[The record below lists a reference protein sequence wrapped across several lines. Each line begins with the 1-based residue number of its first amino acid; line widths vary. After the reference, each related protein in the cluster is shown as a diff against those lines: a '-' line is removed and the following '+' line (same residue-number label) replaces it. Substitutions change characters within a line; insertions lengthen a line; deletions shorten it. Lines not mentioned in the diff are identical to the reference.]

1 MKELLNLQILLTLEL
16 VVILPGKN
24 KCRCWTMSKIL
35 SREWI
40 VSHRAEMWLLILVVY
55 LFQRNVNSARMPTK
69 DVDPEAFMNI
79 SEIIQHQGY
88 PCEEYE
94 VTTEDGYIL
103 SVNRIP
109 QGLVKPKKTGPKP
122 VVLLQHGLLGDAS
135 NWISNL
141 PNNSLGFILA
151 DAGFDVWLGNSRGNT
166 WSRKHKTLSIDQ
178 DEFWAFRYMKILR
191 VEVAMDVFG
200 RTGYDEM
207 ARFDLPAVVNFI
219 LQKTGQEKIYYVGYS
234 QGTTMGFIAFS
245 TMPELAGKIKMYFAL
260 APIATVKHS
269 KGPGAK
275 FLLLPDMMIKGLFG
289 KKEFPYQTR
298 FLRQVFIYLCGQVI
312 IDQIC
317 GNIILLLGGFN
328 TNNMNMSRANVYVA
342 HTPAGTSVQNIL
354 HWSQVLNSGEL
365 RAFDWG
371 SETKN
376 LEKGNQ
382 PTPIRYKVR
391 DVTVPTAM
399 WTGGQDWLSNP
410 EDTKALLSEVTN
422 LIYHKNIPE
431 WAHADFIWG
440 LDAAHRMYNEII
452 QLMKHEET
460 NFSQGMCRARL

>member
-1 MKELLNLQILLTLEL
+1 MLDHVKNL
-16 VVILPGKN
+16 VKRMV
-24 KCRCWTMSKIL
+24 
-35 SREWI
+35 
-40 VSHRAEMWLLILVVY
+40 VSHRTEMWLLMLVVY
-55 LFQRNVNSARMPTK
+55 LFQRNVNSVRMPTK

-79 SEIIQHQGY
+79 SEIIQHKGY
-88 PCEEYE
+88 PCAEYE

-109 QGLVKPKKTGPKP
+109 QGLVQPKKTGSRP

-178 DEFWAFRYMKILR
+178 DEFWAFS
-191 VEVAMDVFG
+191 
-200 RTGYDEM
+200 YDEM
-207 ARFDLPAVVNFI
+207 ARFDLPAVINFI

-234 QGTTMGFIAFS
+234 QGTTM
-245 TMPELAGKIKMYFAL
+245 
-260 APIATVKHS
+260 APIATIKHARS
-269 KGPGAK
+269 PGTK

-289 KKEFPYQTR
+289 RKEFLYQTR
-298 FLRQVFIYLCGQVI
+298 FLRQFYIYLCGQMI

-317 GNIILLLGGFN
+317 SSIILLLGGFN
-328 TNNMNMSRANVYVA
+328 TQNMNMSRANVYVA
-342 HTPAGTSVQNIL
+342 HSPAGTSVQNIL
-354 HWSQVLNSGEL
+354 HWSQAANSGEL

-382 PTPIRYKVR
+382 PTPVRYKVG
-391 DVTVPTAM
+391 DMTVPTAM

-410 EDTKALLSEVTN
+410 DDVKTLLSEVNN

-431 WAHADFIWG
+431 WAHIDFIWG
-440 LDAAHRMYNEII
+440 LDAPHRLYNEII
-452 QLMKHEET
+452 HMMQEEET
-460 NFSQGMCRARL
+460 SLSQGMCRLRL

>member
-1 MKELLNLQILLTLEL
+1 MKEFLNLQILLTLES
-16 VVILPGKN
+16 VVILPRTD

-40 VSHRAEMWLLILVVY
+40 VSHRKEMWLLILVAH
-55 LFQRNVNSARMPTK
+55 LFQRNVNSGHMPTK
-69 DVDPEAFMNI
+69 AVDPEAFMNV
-79 SEIIQHQGY
+79 SEIIQHKGY

-94 VTTEDGYIL
+94 VATEDGYIL

-109 QGLVKPKKTGPKP
+109 QGLVQLKKTGPRP

-135 NWISNL
+135 SWISNL

-178 DEFWAFRYMKILR
+178 DEFWAFS
-191 VEVAMDVFG
+191 
-200 RTGYDEM
+200 YDEM
-207 ARFDLPAVVNFI
+207 ARFDLPAVVDFI
-219 LQKTGQEKIYYVGYS
+219 LQKTGQENIYYAGYS

-245 TMPELAGKIKMYFAL
+245 TMPELAQKIRMYFAL
-260 APIATVKHS
+260 APIATVKHAKS
-269 KGPGAK
+269 PGAK
-275 FLLLPDMMIKGLFG
+275 FLLLPDVMIK
-289 KKEFPYQTR
+289 
-298 FLRQVFIYLCGQVI
+298 VI

-317 GNIILLLGGFN
+317 SNIMLLLGGFN

-354 HWSQVLNSGEL
+354 HWSQAVNSGEL
-365 RAFDWG
+365 QAFDWG

-382 PTPIRYKVR
+382 TAPARYKVR
-391 DVTVPTAM
+391 DMTVPTAM

-410 EDTKALLSEVTN
+410 EDVRILLSEVTN
-422 LIYHKNIPE
+422 IIYHKNIPE
-431 WAHADFIWG
+431 WAHVDFIWG
-440 LDAAHRMYNEII
+440 LDAPHRMYNEII
-452 QLMKHEET
+452 RLMKQEET
-460 NFSQGMCRARL
+460 SIS